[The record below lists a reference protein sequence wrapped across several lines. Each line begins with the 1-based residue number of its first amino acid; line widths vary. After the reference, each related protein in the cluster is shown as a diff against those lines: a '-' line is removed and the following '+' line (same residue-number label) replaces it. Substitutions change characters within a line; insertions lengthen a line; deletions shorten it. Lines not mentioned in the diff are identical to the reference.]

1 MSVADSTPCNKPART
16 IRSLPA
22 VPPSKRLKLQQIQVV
37 DVPEWRPTLHESIRL
52 SGIPI
57 IAETTDYE
65 TLIERRSNS
74 SGLSPEVALQTI
86 RKDRN
91 GEYHLFSA
99 TQKVVDSYEKYHL
112 TKNPLQRDP
121 EMLYIGIHVFYQ
133 LLVEIG
139 VTMMD
144 YAPGPHFTFIDPR
157 LALVKLSHGERDTT
171 DRPSNTTLLA
181 LQAIEEHAK
190 ELLTKFCTAGV
201 DQSRV
206 IIGIPATK
214 IGVLA
219 AAMLESSGISTN
231 LYLVSGLMHAIACAE
246 ARPYCI
252 TIDVAS
258 VLSWY
263 ERLAAQDDVAISDN
277 LEGEALLDH
286 PGIVA
291 IQSILKYYRLHSI
304 STKIVCGNFRTVH
317 EISIL
322 GHEFD
327 ALSLSQ
333 NRMDELRTAYL
344 PFCVSGLASTRHPRS
359 ADNLAQGS
367 AASDIARAAPKF
379 PTAMVVSLQ
388 PSTDNSE
395 SYAFN
400 YDWLHSEAFMNLAH
414 PASPCPAILL
424 ASITL
429 TSLGALKVQMENL
442 HEVTHNSALDRIEL
456 RVLPL
461 EELYARR
468 RAQGIRNDLG
478 ARYGCHINTAPA
490 TPSSV
495 DQKRGSGPELKKKN
509 SLKDL
514 GKGSPASISP
524 SSVASPLSRRPP
536 LRRSSAH
543 AREKGPARSTTPGP
557 STPPVL
563 IEGKGTTGPGRYASD
578 EEVAKIIALTFGNCM
593 LGIRGTDKEDTGPG
607 GKTAKPIKNPFS
619 SESTS
624 PLGLNAP
631 TDGLS
636 TVSTSQHGRAKLS
649 PGQRQVLALS
659 AVLKEREEMKRKAA
673 LGSKSQKAVQASMVE
688 GIDFF

>member
-1 MSVADSTPCNKPART
+1 MSVPYSTSSIKLARN
-16 IRSLPA
+16 IRSSPA
-22 VPPSKRLKLQQIQVV
+22 VPPSKRLKLQQSQVV

-57 IAETTDYE
+57 IAETTDYQ
-65 TLIERRSNS
+65 TLIERRSHS

-99 TQKVVDSYEKYHL
+99 TQKVVDSYE
-112 TKNPLQRDP
+112 KNPLQRDP

-157 LALVKLSHGERDTT
+157 LALLKLSHGERDTA
-171 DRPSNTTLLA
+171 DRPSNSTLLA
-181 LQAIEEHAK
+181 IQKIVEHAK

-219 AAMLESSGISTN
+219 AAMLENSGIPTN

-246 ARPYCI
+246 VRPCFI

-263 ERLAAQDDVAISDN
+263 ERLAAQEDVAISDN

-291 IQSILKYYRLHSI
+291 IQSILEYYRLYSI
-304 STKIVCGNFRTVH
+304 STKIVGGNFRTAH

-344 PFCVSGLASTRHPRS
+344 PFCASRLASTSHPQS
-359 ADNLAQGS
+359 ADNLTEGS

-379 PTAMVVSLQ
+379 PTAMVMSLQ
-388 PSTDNSE
+388 SR

-429 TSLGALKVQMENL
+429 TSLGALKVQMENI
-442 HEVTHNSALDRIEL
+442 HEVTQHSALDRVEL

-461 EELYARR
+461 EELYARQ

-478 ARYGCHINTAPA
+478 ARYGCHITTPA

-495 DQKRGSGPELKKKN
+495 EQKRGSGPELKKKH

-524 SSVASPLSRRPP
+524 SSVASPLPLRPP

-543 AREKGPARSTTPGP
+543 ARGKGPARSTTPVP
-557 STPPVL
+557 STPPAL
-563 IEGKGTTGPGRYASD
+563 IEGKNTPGPGRYASD
-578 EEVAKIIALTFGNCM
+578 EEVAKIIALTFGACM
-593 LGIRGTDKEDTGPG
+593 LGIRGADKEDTGSG
-607 GKTAKPIKNPFS
+607 GKTAKALFS
-619 SESTS
+619 SKSTS
-624 PLGLNAP
+624 PLGPNAP
-631 TDGLS
+631 TDDLS
-636 TVSTSQHGRAKLS
+636 TVNTHQHGRAELS
-649 PGQRQVLALS
+649 QGQRQVLALS

-673 LGSKSQKAVQASMVE
+673 SGSKSQKVDQTSMVE

>member
-1 MSVADSTPCNKPART
+1 MSVADSTSCNKPART

-57 IAETTDYE
+57 IAETTDYD
-65 TLIERRSNS
+65 TLLERRSNS
-74 SGLSPEVALQTI
+74 SGLNPEVALQTI

-121 EMLYIGIHVFYQ
+121 EMLFIGIHVFYQ

-157 LALVKLSHGERDTT
+157 LALVKLGHGERDTS
-171 DRPSNTTLLA
+171 DRPSNTTSLA
-181 LQAIEEHAK
+181 LQVIVEHAK
-190 ELLTKFCTAGV
+190 ELLTKFVTAGV

-206 IIGIPATK
+206 TIGIPATK

-219 AAMLESSGISTN
+219 AAMLERSGISTN
-231 LYLVSGLMHAIACAE
+231 LYSVSGLMHAIACAE
-246 ARPYCI
+246 ARPCYI

-304 STKIVCGNFRTVH
+304 STKIVGGNFRTAH

-333 NRMDELRTAYL
+333 NRMDDLRTAYL
-344 PFCVSGLASTRHPRS
+344 PFCASSFASTRHPQS

-379 PTAMVVSLQ
+379 PTAMAVSLQ
-388 PSTDNSE
+388 LSKDNSV

-414 PASPCPAILL
+414 PASPCPAIIL

-429 TSLGALKVQMENL
+429 TAVGALKVQMENI
-442 HEVTHNSALDRIEL
+442 HEVTQNSALDRVEL
-456 RVLPL
+456 RILPL

-478 ARYGCHINTAPA
+478 ERYGCRIDTAPA
-490 TPSSV
+490 TPSSAG
-495 DQKRGSGPELKKKN
+495 QNRGSGPVLKKKH

-524 SSVASPLSRRPP
+524 SSVASPLPRRPP
-536 LRRSSAH
+536 LRRSSTH
-543 AREKGPARSTTPGP
+543 AREKSSVRSTTPGP
-557 STPPVL
+557 STSPVL
-563 IEGKGTTGPGRYASD
+563 IEGKSTTGPGRYASD
-578 EEVAKIIALTFGNCM
+578 EEVAKIIALTFGACM
-593 LGIRGTDKEDTGPG
+593 LGIRGIDKEDTRSG
-607 GKTAKPIKNPFS
+607 GKTANPMKNPFS
-619 SESTS
+619 SDSAS
-624 PLGLNAP
+624 PLGSNAS

-636 TVSTSQHGRAKLS
+636 TVGTSHHGRVELS
-649 PGQRQVLALS
+649 LGQRRVLALS
-659 AVLKEREEMKRKAA
+659 AAIKEREEMKRKAA
-673 LGSKSQKAVQASMVE
+673 LEGKSQKVVQANMVE

>member
-1 MSVADSTPCNKPART
+1 M
-16 IRSLPA
+16 
-22 VPPSKRLKLQQIQVV
+22 LQ
-37 DVPEWRPTLHESIRL
+37 
-52 SGIPI
+52 
-57 IAETTDYE
+57 
-65 TLIERRSNS
+65 
-74 SGLSPEVALQTI
+74 
-86 RKDRN
+86 
-91 GEYHLFSA
+91 
-99 TQKVVDSYEKYHL
+99 
-112 TKNPLQRDP
+112 
-121 EMLYIGIHVFYQ
+121 
-133 LLVEIG
+133 LVEIG

-171 DRPSNTTLLA
+171 DRPCNTTLLA
-181 LQAIEEHAK
+181 IQAIEEHAK

-246 ARPYCI
+246 ARPCCI

-258 VLSWY
+258 
-263 ERLAAQDDVAISDN
+263 
-277 LEGEALLDH
+277 
-286 PGIVA
+286 
-291 IQSILKYYRLHSI
+291 
-304 STKIVCGNFRTVH
+304 VH

-333 NRMDELRTAYL
+333 NRMDDLRTAYL
-344 PFCVSGLASTRHPRS
+344 PFCASSFASTRHPQS

-388 PSTDNSE
+388 PSTDSSE
-395 SYAFN
+395 SYALN

-429 TSLGALKVQMENL
+429 TSLGALKVQMENI

-478 ARYGCHINTAPA
+478 ARYGCHIDTAPA

-495 DQKRGSGPELKKKN
+495 DQKRGPGPELKKKH

-524 SSVASPLSRRPP
+524 SSVASPSPRRPP

-543 AREKGPARSTTPGP
+543 AREKGPARSTTPAP

-563 IEGKGTTGPGRYASD
+563 IEGKSTTGPGRYASD

-593 LGIRGTDKEDTGPG
+593 LGIRGTDKEDTGSG
-607 GKTAKPIKNPFS
+607 GKTAKPIKNPFF

-624 PLGLNAP
+624 PMGPNAP

-636 TVSTSQHGRAKLS
+636 TVNTSQHSRAKLS

-673 LGSKSQKAVQASMVE
+673 LGSKSQKVVQASMVE